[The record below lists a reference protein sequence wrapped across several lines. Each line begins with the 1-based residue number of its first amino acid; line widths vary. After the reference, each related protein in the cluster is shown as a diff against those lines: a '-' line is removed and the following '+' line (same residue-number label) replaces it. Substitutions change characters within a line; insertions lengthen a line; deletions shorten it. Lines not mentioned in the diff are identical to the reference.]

1 MQGILYF
8 HVPKC
13 GGSSFGAA
21 LRLRFLLSQASVSP
35 RKMARPRPENP
46 NRTNTSAQISA
57 CYEARHLRLTQLL
70 MQGTRCITGHMRY
83 CPNLHDRLAVDYAHV
98 TLLRD
103 PVTRFVSHYRYLQR
117 HHPDP
122 NRAKTLDAFLDSP
135 DATRIGSQFLFH
147 FGGAASDQDQD
158 QDQAITRAKLALSR
172 FDLVGDLGNPAR
184 FLTALR
190 QLVPGPLLHLH
201 RNRAPPAQPIPE
213 ALQARI
219 EQICAADITIYRAAL
234 ALPQVA

>member
-21 LRLRFLLSQASVSP
+21 LRLRYFYSQASVSP
-35 RKMARPRPENP
+35 RNTRGAHYKKANP
-46 NRTNTSAQISA
+46 ANTSRQISA
-57 CYEARHLRLTQLL
+57 RYETRHLRLTHLL
-70 MQGTRCITGHMRY
+70 TQGTRCITGHMRY
-83 CPNLHDRLAVDYAHV
+83 CPVLHDRLAVAYAHV

-103 PVTRFVSHYRYLQR
+103 PVSRFVSHYRYLQR

-122 NRAKTLDAFLDSP
+122 NRAKTLEAFVDGP
-135 DATRIGSQFLFH
+135 DAARLATQYLFY
-147 FGGAASDQDQD
+147 FGGATSGQEQT
-158 QDQAITRAKLALSR
+158 IPRAKLALSR
-172 FDLVGDLGNPAR
+172 FDLVGDLGNPTG

-201 RNRAPPAQPIPE
+201 RNQAPPVPPISE
-213 ALQARI
+213 TLQARI
-219 EQICAADITIYRAAL
+219 KQICAADIAIYRAAM
-234 ALPQVA
+234 ALPQVT

>member
-21 LRLRFLLSQASVSP
+21 LRLRFLFSQASVSP
-35 RKMARPRPENP
+35 RGMDRPRPEKP

-57 CYEARHLRLTQLL
+57 RYVARHQRLTQLL

-83 CPNLHDRLAVDYAHV
+83 CPDLHDRLAANYAHV

-103 PVTRFVSHYRYLQR
+103 PVARFVSHYRYLQR
-117 HHPDP
+117 RHPDP
-122 NRAKTLDAFLDSP
+122 NRPKTLNAFLDCP
-135 DATRIGSQFLFH
+135 DAVRIGSQYLFY
-147 FGGAASDQDQD
+147 FGGVVSN
-158 QDQAITRAKLALSR
+158 QDQAITRAKMALSR
-172 FDLVGDLGNPAR
+172 FDLVGDLSDPTG
-184 FLTALR
+184 FLAGLR
-190 QLVPGPLLHLH
+190 RLVPGPLLHLH
-201 RNRAPPAQPIPE
+201 RNRAPPSCPVPK

-219 EQICAADITIYRAAL
+219 EQICAADIAIYRAAL

>member
-21 LRLRFLLSQASVSP
+21 LRLRFLFSQASVSP
-35 RKMARPRPENP
+35 READRPDHEKP
-46 NRTNTSAQISA
+46 NRSNTSAQISA
-57 CYEARHLRLTQLL
+57 CYEARHLRLARLL

-83 CPNLHDRLAVDYAHV
+83 CPKLHDTLAANYAHV

-122 NRAKTLDAFLDSP
+122 NRAKTLGAFLDRP
-135 DATRIGSQFLFH
+135 DAIRIGSQYLFH
-147 FGGAASDQDQD
+147 FGGATPD
-158 QDQAITRAKLALSR
+158 QDQAIGTAILALSR
-172 FDLVGDLGNPAR
+172 FDLVGDLSNPAG
-184 FLTALR
+184 FLAALR

-201 RNRAPPAQPIPE
+201 RNRAPPSRPVPKDLRAQ
-213 ALQARI
+213 L
-219 EQICAADITIYRAAL
+219 EQVCAPDIAIYRAAL

>member
-21 LRLRFLLSQASVSP
+21 LRLRFFYSQASVSP
-35 RKMARPRPENP
+35 RDTPQAHCKKANP
-46 NRTNTSAQISA
+46 TNTSAQISA
-57 CYEARHLRLTQLL
+57 RYETRHLRLTHLL
-70 MQGTRCITGHMRY
+70 TQGTRCITGHMRY
-83 CPNLHDRLAVDYAHV
+83 CPDLHDRLATAYAHV

-135 DATRIGSQFLFH
+135 DAERIGSQFLFY
-147 FGGAASDQDQD
+147 FGGATSD
-158 QDQAITRAKLALSR
+158 QDQAITRANLALSQ
-172 FDLVGDLGNPAR
+172 FDLVGDLGNPAG
-184 FLTALR
+184 FLTSLR

-201 RNRAPPAQPIPE
+201 RNRAPPVHPIPE

-219 EQICAADITIYRAAL
+219 EQICAADIAIYRAAM
-234 ALPQVA
+234 ALPQAA